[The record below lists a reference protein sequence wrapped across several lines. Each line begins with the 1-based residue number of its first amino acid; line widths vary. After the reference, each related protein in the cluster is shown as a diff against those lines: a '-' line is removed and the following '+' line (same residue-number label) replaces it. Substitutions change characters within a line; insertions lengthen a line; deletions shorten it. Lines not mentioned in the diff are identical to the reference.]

1 MSDSPNRTFVSINQ
15 QVISD
20 FISSAKRHLI
30 FAAPGITSDSARA
43 IVGLGSDVSVR
54 VIIDADAEAIR
65 LGFGDEEGFRLL
77 SEKGVEVRSAPG
89 LRIGVLA
96 ADDRAWVYAPTPE
109 IILEQP
115 KPHET
120 NAVEVDATFAKQI
133 LFAVAP
139 DVSIVPDDRLLDESF
154 INVDIEPEIGTT
166 KVIAGD
172 IEVIKRDLS
181 DNPPQK
187 YDAARK
193 VRVYQ
198 GYLQFVELNF
208 KGSHIAGHKIKIPNG
223 FLNVNDADLSGR
235 IRSTC
240 NLIQDKGRFSARIQ
254 MLEFKVKDLRK
265 KYLRS
270 LGERYKTVILIRE
283 KAQFD
288 QEFRVLAQQLDDLQ
302 KSIIEDLE
310 NEILTS
316 RSKLTE
322 LVVSGWRENPPATYQ
337 DANGRL
343 DERWATEYVQETLAR
358 SSPDAEKLLEKMQ
371 LTCDYKDITIEMMN
385 DEDFIKSVIEKFPD
399 EKFGKLYSEQETVGK
414 KEADTV
420 EPGSFFIT

>member
-1 MSDSPNRTFVSINQ
+1 MSESPSRTFVSINQ
-15 QVISD
+15 RVMSD

-30 FAAPGITSDSARA
+30 FAAPGITSHSARA
-43 IVGLGSDVSVR
+43 IVALGPDISVR

-65 LGFGDEEGFRLL
+65 LGFGDEEGLRLL

-115 KPHET
+115 KPNES
-120 NAVEVDATFAKQI
+120 NAVEVDATFARQI

-139 DVSIVPDDRLLDESF
+139 DVSVVPENRLLDEPF
-154 INVDIEPEIGTT
+154 INTDTEPEIGTT
-166 KVIAGD
+166 KVIAED
-172 IEVIKRDLS
+172 IEGIKRDLS
-181 DNPPQK
+181 DNPPQR

-208 KGSHIAGHKIKIPNG
+208 KGSHIAGHKIRIPNG
-223 FLNVNDADLSGR
+223 FLNVNDVDLSDR

-254 MLEFKVKDLRK
+254 MLEYKVKDLRK

-270 LGERYKTVILIRE
+270 LGERYKTVVLIRE
-283 KAQFD
+283 KALFD
-288 QEFRVLAQQLDDLQ
+288 QEFQQLSKQLEDLQ
-302 KSIIEDLE
+302 QSIIEDLR

-322 LVVSGWRENPPATYQ
+322 LVVSGWRQNPPPAYQ
-337 DANGRL
+337 DDKGDL
-343 DERWATEYVQETLAR
+343 DEKWATEYVQETLAR
-358 SSPDAEKLLEKMQ
+358 GSPAAEKLLEKMQ
-371 LTCDYKDITIEMMN
+371 LTCDYKDVTIEMMN
-385 DEDFIKSVIEKFPD
+385 DDDFMMSVIEKFPD
-399 EKFGKLYSEQETVGK
+399 EKFEKLYSEQETIGEK
-414 KEADTV
+414 KSAET
-420 EPGSFFIT
+420 EQGSFFLT